1 MGYQNGPLKRWL
13 PLSGKE
19 FGMTYIVENLK
30 SENFKA
36 SVLDSGNPVLIDF
49 WAEWCGPCRVYGPVV
64 ERAAE
69 RYAGKLRVVKVN
81 VEDAPDIAEKY
92 GVSSIPTTL
101 ILRNGEEVE
110 RIVGAVSDTQLDRTL
125 AKFLA

>member
-1 MGYQNGPLKRWL
+1 
-13 PLSGKE
+13 
-19 FGMTYIVENLK
+19 MTYIVENLK